1 MYTVDGIVYAGEPAS
16 PVKVVSVSPLDGGK
30 LRLVFSTEEV
40 KIFDFNPLLDAP
52 VFQPLKDATVF
63 KAVALDHG
71 VPVWCG
77 GEIDISPE
85 KLYQDGIPVNPVNGP
100 KDRKERK
107 QRTGKT
113 PRQQEHGLS

>member
-52 VFQPLKDATVF
+52 VFQPLKDASVF

-71 VPVWCG
+71 VPVWCN

-100 KDRKERK
+100 KDRKEKK
-107 QRTGKT
+107 QRTGKAS
-113 PRQQEHGLS
+113 RQQEHGLS